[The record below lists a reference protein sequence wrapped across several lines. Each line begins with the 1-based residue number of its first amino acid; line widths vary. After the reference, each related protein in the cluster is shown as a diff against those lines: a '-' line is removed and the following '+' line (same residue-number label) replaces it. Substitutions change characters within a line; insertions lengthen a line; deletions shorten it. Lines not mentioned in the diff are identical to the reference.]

1 MLDQNDTDRVR
12 RRRTEVVSLRFG
24 MRCRKRLNC
33 FVPATTGGT
42 EGEKRMK
49 DYEKL
54 SREHFDEMADNYAA
68 TDGRYYTPLP
78 VLACDEAAALLKGER
93 FGAMLDVGCGSGRL
107 LFVLSAEHPSA
118 SLFGLDISPK
128 MLAHAREKTAG
139 CPRVT
144 LVEGGAGSLPF
155 PDGSFGAVTC
165 IMSFHHYPYPERAV
179 EEAFRVLGEGGLYIL
194 SDVDGSGGGT
204 PGEEEFKLHT
214 ADEAENLLRGAGFRV
229 EVKRML
235 TPSAFFLA
243 GRK

>member
-1 MLDQNDTDRVR
+1 M
-12 RRRTEVVSLRFG
+12 
-24 MRCRKRLNC
+24 
-33 FVPATTGGT
+33 PGGT
-42 EGEKRMK
+42 EGEKGMK

-68 TDGRYYTPLP
+68 TDGLYYTPLP
-78 VLACDEAAALLKGER
+78 KFACDEAAALLAGEK

-107 LFVLSAEHPSA
+107 LSVLAAAHPDA
-118 SLFGLDISPK
+118 SLVGLDISPK

-139 CPRVT
+139 CPRVSF
-144 LVEGGAGSLPF
+144 VEGGAGSLPF
-155 PDGSFGAVTC
+155 SDGSFGAVAC

-194 SDVDGSGGGT
+194 SDVDGSGGGK
-204 PGEEEFKLHT
+204 PGEEEYKLHT
-214 ADEAENLLRGAGFRV
+214 ADEAEMLLRGAGFRI